1 MNLQVVEQSPE
12 RTRVALIGML
22 DMVGVGQIETRFLA
36 ATVAPGVTAVVDLAE
51 MSFISSLG
59 MGLLLNAARG
69 LNRKGAKLV
78 LLRPQEDVE
87 MALGVARLTE
97 MLPIAHDEAELARL
111 LAGD

>member
-1 MNLQVVEQSPE
+1 MQIQIVEQSPE

-36 ATVAPGVTAVVDLAE
+36 ATVAPGVTAVVDLSQ

-69 LNRKGAKLV
+69 LSRKGAKL
-78 LLRPQEDVE
+78 LLVRPQQDVE
-87 MALGVARLTE
+87 LALGVARLTDL
-97 MLPIAHDEAELARL
+97 LPIAHDDAELDRL
-111 LAGD
+111 LAV